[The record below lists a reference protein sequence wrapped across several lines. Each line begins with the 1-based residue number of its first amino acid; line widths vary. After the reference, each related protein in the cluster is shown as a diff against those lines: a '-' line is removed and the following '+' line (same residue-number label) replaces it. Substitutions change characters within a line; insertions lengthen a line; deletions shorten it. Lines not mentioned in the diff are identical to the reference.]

1 MAHSREALIH
11 VRAGVAA
18 LLPPDSRS
26 QWAQARFLAELER
39 LTAAGSD
46 PFDERA
52 DSTHVTASAL
62 VVGPRG
68 VVLHR
73 HKELGVWLQPGGH
86 VDSGEAPWDAAV
98 REAREETGL
107 AVALA
112 DSPPRVVHADVHQG
126 AQDHTH
132 LDVRYVATAGDADP
146 APPPG
151 ESPEVWWFS
160 WEEALAVADEG
171 LVGALHLLR
180 DRV

>member
-1 MAHSREALIH
+1 MARSREALIH

-26 QWAQARFLAELER
+26 QRAQARFLSELER
-39 LTAAGSD
+39 LTAAGGD
-46 PFDERA
+46 PFDEQA
-52 DSTHVTASAL
+52 DPTHVTASAL
-62 VVGPRG
+62 IVGPRG

-86 VDSGEAPWDAAV
+86 VDPGEAPWDAAV

-107 AVALA
+107 PVVLA
-112 DSPPRVVHADVHQG
+112 DSPPRVVHADVHPG
-126 AQDHTH
+126 AHDHTH
-132 LDVRYVATAGDADP
+132 LDVRYVATADDADP

-171 LVGALHLLR
+171 VVGALQLLR
-180 DRV
+180 DRA